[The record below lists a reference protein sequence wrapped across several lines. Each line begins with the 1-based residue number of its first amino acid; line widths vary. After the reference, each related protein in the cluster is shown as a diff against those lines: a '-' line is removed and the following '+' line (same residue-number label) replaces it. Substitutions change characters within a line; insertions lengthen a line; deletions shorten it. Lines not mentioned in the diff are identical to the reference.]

1 MYSNG
6 CSHRGWQVGIAGFKN
21 YPVEK
26 AGGDE
31 EGKEHVRWRQAWKMG
46 LMQNLC
52 SHSASEG
59 RGAKRCWG
67 DGGRG
72 PKETQQRPG

>member
-1 MYSNG
+1 MYSSG

-31 EGKEHVRWRQAWKMG
+31 EGKEHVRWRQAWKR
-46 LMQNLC
+46 Q
-52 SHSASEG
+52 
-59 RGAKRCWG
+59 
-67 DGGRG
+67 DGFDAE
-72 PKETQQRPG
+72 PVFSLSI